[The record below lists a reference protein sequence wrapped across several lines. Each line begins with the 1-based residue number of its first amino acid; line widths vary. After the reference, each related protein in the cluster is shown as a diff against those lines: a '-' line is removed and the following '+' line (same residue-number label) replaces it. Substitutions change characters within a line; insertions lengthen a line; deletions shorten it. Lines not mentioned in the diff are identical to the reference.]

1 MLMIRG
7 TTSEQLDAELDAIRS
22 TLADHKASVRLTALR
37 RALEAMPAGAAE
49 DLRGFTRAVDAQACG
64 HSFAE

>member
-22 TLADHKASVRLTALR
+22 TLPDHKASVRLTALR
-37 RALEAMPAGAAE
+37 RALEAVPAGGLPKTFGA
-49 DLRGFTRAVDAQACG
+49 LHVR
-64 HSFAE
+64 